1 MEETISTTVETPQEQ
16 TTPDVAENQ
25 TIETTENISDVQPDA
40 TQESEDVAEE
50 TTENVEAEET
60 AKTESTKNW
69 EQMAKDNQAAF
80 TRVSQE
86 LAELKK
92 QVAENKPKM
101 VQEGKINPEFE
112 QQYKFEVDN
121 REFLAYDNLARQLEP
136 EQRAVVENLLSEAQ
150 RLYNPQNNRAYE
162 AKLAQVKDYFRSD
175 LVENIAK
182 EKMQLLSQV
191 KAKFD
196 NALLA
201 DKQERAIQVTKAIE
215 SVPEVNELV
224 NPDSENYSQDL
235 FDIVKAVFDYTGKID
250 VESTGRAIKAI
261 KDIAVKEYI
270 AEQKA
275 EAERAKANVPTGTN
289 VVQKQTL
296 SLPTADELKT
306 DAGLYAKTIQKLAGS
321 NNAKR
326 SEIMAKLDEIIMK
339 G

>member
-121 REFLAYDNLARQLEP
+121 REFLAYDNLARQ
-136 EQRAVVENLLSEAQ
+136 
-150 RLYNPQNNRAYE
+150 
-162 AKLAQVKDYFRSD
+162 
-175 LVENIAK
+175 
-182 EKMQLLSQV
+182 
-191 KAKFD
+191 
-196 NALLA
+196 
-201 DKQERAIQVTKAIE
+201 
-215 SVPEVNELV
+215 
-224 NPDSENYSQDL
+224 
-235 FDIVKAVFDYTGKID
+235 
-250 VESTGRAIKAI
+250 
-261 KDIAVKEYI
+261 
-270 AEQKA
+270 
-275 EAERAKANVPTGTN
+275 
-289 VVQKQTL
+289 
-296 SLPTADELKT
+296 
-306 DAGLYAKTIQKLAGS
+306 
-321 NNAKR
+321 
-326 SEIMAKLDEIIMK
+326 
-339 G
+339 

>member
-25 TIETTENISDVQPDA
+25 TIETVEETVQPDA
-40 TQESEDVAEE
+40 TQESEDVADE

-60 AKTESTKNW
+60 AKTEPTKNW

-289 VVQKQTL
+289 VVETKTPTITAEMASKNYQKYIDDFMKKGL
-296 SLPTADELKT
+296 SFN
-306 DAGLYAKTIQKLAGS
+306 DAMNKV
-321 NNAKR
+321 
-326 SEIMAKLDEIIMK
+326 DEIIMK